1 MNVIPMNESQDSSE
15 DEERVI
21 TKLRKGAKRIQ
32 EGAEDAVI
40 NFRGFWRKHFLP
52 REDDHQD
59 EATDDT
65 DGTNMSEAELKIRD
79 TLKDIDDASLDKI
92 EEAFTAN
99 NLCRC
104 KNPVTTAFE
113 VSSKL
118 RELSYYRDDNAVFFT
133 TLAEQVEDFSV
144 TLMDQ
149 INTKEEISIGHEES
163 SDMDPYASL
172 LDSITESAIRFSQKK
187 FVSLPLSYRLLIQRW
202 NYGLPL
208 DCQPGKKLRFLV
220 YVFIVLDTILT
231 PVFLPLITYA
241 FYKDQVTCLTREVVK
256 RNKKTL
262 RDMYLD
268 YLTTPF
274 VIFLKEK
281 LQQVVFIALHIRIC
295 VLGSPVSPRIEE
307 YLILVFYIG
316 LLISEFQ
323 QYYTSQS
330 KVYFRNMWNY
340 VDVITLSCHA
350 IIFVLRVASIVKGG
364 DPYHN
369 RLLAVINYLYG
380 VNTLLLVLRFS
391 SILEL
396 NKTVGPL
403 QLALFRMIV
412 DLMIILVQFV
422 FVILAFSVAITMIY
436 TAEMSYLTPAQ
447 EVETNRTQ
455 VKSFCASGSS
465 SCLFKASTHLV
476 WSVFGLTN
484 LETLESHDTWSDTVV
499 GILYVMFLVLTVIM
513 LINMLVALLNN
524 TYSKV
529 ETNADVEWKFARA
542 VVADEYRRHHPIVV
556 PFNIIT
562 FPISHCYIKKY
573 GDSRAERARRRRRRL
588 YEKFYYKVLF
598 PTITKRY
605 LEKHGASFPI
615 SIEAKVDQLQRNVQ
629 KILQFLKLDAK
640 LEGEVQH
647 QVQTS
652 AQNSRNLQEAGISY
666 HTTV

>member
-1 MNVIPMNESQDSSE
+1 I
-15 DEERVI
+15 
-21 TKLRKGAKRIQ
+21 A
-32 EGAEDAVI
+32 
-40 NFRGFWRKHFLP
+40 
-52 REDDHQD
+52 
-59 EATDDT
+59 
-65 DGTNMSEAELKIRD
+65 AELKIRD

-163 SDMDPYASL
+163 SDMDPYAYL

-350 IIFVLRVASIVKGG
+350 IIFVLRVASIIKGG

-369 RLLAVINYLYG
+369 RLLEVINYLYG

-396 NKTVGPL
+396 YKTVGPL

-573 GDSRAERARRRRRRL
+573 GDSRAERAKDHRRI
-588 YEKFYYKVLF
+588 YQKFYNKDLF
-598 PTITKRY
+598 PKITKRY
-605 LEKHGASFPI
+605 QEKYGEAFPM
-615 SIEAKVDQLQRNVQ
+615 SVQAKVDHLQKNVNE
-629 KILQFLKLDAK
+629 IMVKLDAILK
-640 LEGEVQH
+640 RVGGEFQH
-647 QVQTS
+647 RVSRVFQVMPH
-652 AQNSRNLQEAGISY
+652 RCKLQEIY
-666 HTTV
+666 RRLRFPTIRLFNRN